1 VKLAEGST
9 PGSPEGSLEST
20 PDGSIGPARLGKADV
35 HIHSIASDGTASAAQ
50 ILDYAET
57 QTDLDVI
64 AVADH
69 ERIEAAFE
77 CQRLARERGT
87 RVQVVVAEEVTTRS
101 GHLLGV
107 FLQARLKRNQRL
119 ETTVA
124 EIHEQGGLAIV
135 PHPFSAFT
143 LGMRKHAIMR
153 VHLSTDP
160 LVYWDALEGFN
171 PSTAGRYGRAATARI
186 AAELG
191 LPLVGNSDAH
201 TMDTIGDGHTLF
213 PGTTAE
219 EYRQAILD
227 GTASGACIT
236 WGAVREVLIYGRQV
250 RKQARDVSR
259 WGRRNLLRDDAPRDL
274 GVPAD
279 QLELQR
285 ELERRYLLERE
296 AIRRAHGPAANSAEP
311 SARSAARAA
320 ARAAARSA
328 DGAKGSTD
336 REAARGLARRLLAI
350 RQGARARSMTA
361 GSREVEE
368 PPA

>member
-1 VKLAEGST
+1 MKPADGSPQGT
-9 PGSPEGSLEST
+9 PEGSPRGE
-20 PDGSIGPARLGKADV
+20 RLGKADV

-50 ILDYAET
+50 ILDYAES
-57 QTDLDVI
+57 QTDLDLI
-64 AVADH
+64 AIADH
-69 ERIEAAFE
+69 ERIEAAVE
-77 CQRLARERGT
+77 CQRLARERGS
-87 RVQVVVAEEVTTRS
+87 RVEVIVAEEVTTRS

-143 LGMRKHAIMR
+143 LGMRKNAIMR

-160 LVYWDALEGFN
+160 LVYWDALEGYN

-186 AAELG
+186 AADLG

-201 TMDTIGDGHTLF
+201 TIDTIGDGHTLF
-213 PGTTAE
+213 PGTTADD
-219 EYRQAILD
+219 YRRAILA
-227 GTASGACIT
+227 GTTSGSCIT
-236 WGAVREVLIYGRQV
+236 WGAVREVLIYGLQV
-250 RKQARDVSR
+250 RKQAHDVSR
-259 WGRRNLLRDDAPRDL
+259 WGRRNLLRDGTPRDL

-285 ELERRYLLERE
+285 ERELGYIRERDARRGSDGSPARE
-296 AIRRAHGPAANSAEP
+296 AESGP
-311 SARSAARAA
+311 
-320 ARAAARSA
+320 
-328 DGAKGSTD
+328 
-336 REAARGLARRLLAI
+336 ARRLLAI
-350 RQGARARSMTA
+350 RRRVRARSMAAA
-361 GSREVEE
+361 GRREVEE

>member
-1 VKLAEGST
+1 MKPVDGSHLGT
-9 PGSPEGSLEST
+9 PEGSPRGE
-20 PDGSIGPARLGKADV
+20 RLGKADL

-50 ILDYAET
+50 ILDYAES
-57 QTDLDVI
+57 QTDLDLI
-64 AVADH
+64 AIADH
-69 ERIEAAFE
+69 ERIEAAVE
-77 CQRLARERGT
+77 CQRLARERGS
-87 RVQVVVAEEVTTRS
+87 RVEVIVAEEVTTRS

-143 LGMRKHAIMR
+143 LGMRKNAIMR
-153 VHLSTDP
+153 VHLSSDP

-201 TMDTIGDGHTLF
+201 TIDTIGDGHTLF
-213 PGTTAE
+213 PGTTADD
-219 EYRQAILD
+219 YRRAILA
-227 GTASGACIT
+227 GTTSGSCIT
-236 WGAVREVLIYGRQV
+236 WGAVREVLIYGLQV
-250 RKQARDVSR
+250 RKQAHDVSR

-274 GVPAD
+274 GVPPD

-285 ELERRYLLERE
+285 ERELSYIRERDARRKSSGSLDRE
-296 AIRRAHGPAANSAEP
+296 S
-311 SARSAARAA
+311 
-320 ARAAARSA
+320 
-328 DGAKGSTD
+328 D
-336 REAARGLARRLLAI
+336 REAESGPGRRLLAI
-350 RQGARARSMTA
+350 RRRVRARSMA
-361 GSREVEE
+361 AARRREAEE

>member
-1 VKLAEGST
+1 MKPVDGSHLGT
-9 PGSPEGSLEST
+9 PEGSPRGE
-20 PDGSIGPARLGKADV
+20 RLGKADV

-50 ILDYAET
+50 ILDYAES
-57 QTDLDVI
+57 QTDLDLI
-64 AVADH
+64 AIADH
-69 ERIEAAFE
+69 ERIEAAVE
-77 CQRLARERGT
+77 CQRLARERGS
-87 RVQVVVAEEVTTRS
+87 RVEVIVAEEVTTRS

-107 FLQARLKRNQRL
+107 FLQARLRRNQRL

-143 LGMRKHAIMR
+143 LGMRKNAIMR
-153 VHLSTDP
+153 VHLSSDP

-201 TMDTIGDGHTLF
+201 TIDTIGDGHTLF
-213 PGTTAE
+213 PGTTADD
-219 EYRQAILD
+219 YRRAILA
-227 GTASGACIT
+227 GTTSGSCIT
-236 WGAVREVLIYGRQV
+236 WGAVREVMIYGLQV
-250 RKQARDVSR
+250 RKQAHDVSR

-274 GVPAD
+274 GVPPD

-285 ELERRYLLERE
+285 ERELSYIRERDARRKSSGSLDRE
-296 AIRRAHGPAANSAEP
+296 S
-311 SARSAARAA
+311 
-320 ARAAARSA
+320 
-328 DGAKGSTD
+328 D
-336 REAARGLARRLLAI
+336 REAESGPGRRLLAI
-350 RQGARARSMTA
+350 RRRVRARSMA
-361 GSREVEE
+361 AARRREAEE

>member
-1 VKLAEGST
+1 MKPVDGSHLGT
-9 PGSPEGSLEST
+9 PEGSPRGE
-20 PDGSIGPARLGKADV
+20 RLGKADL

-50 ILDYAET
+50 ILDYAES
-57 QTDLDVI
+57 QTDLDLI
-64 AVADH
+64 AIADH
-69 ERIEAAFE
+69 ERIEAAVE
-77 CQRLARERGT
+77 CQRLARERGS
-87 RVQVVVAEEVTTRS
+87 RVEVIVAEEVTTRS

-143 LGMRKHAIMR
+143 LGMRKNAIMR
-153 VHLSTDP
+153 VHLSPDP

-201 TMDTIGDGHTLF
+201 TIDTIGDGHTLF
-213 PGTTAE
+213 PGTTADD
-219 EYRQAILD
+219 YRRAILA
-227 GTASGACIT
+227 GTTSGSCIT
-236 WGAVREVLIYGRQV
+236 WGAVREVMIYGLQV
-250 RKQARDVSR
+250 RKQAHDVSR

-274 GVPAD
+274 GVPPD

-285 ELERRYLLERE
+285 ERELSYIRERDARRKSSGSLDRE
-296 AIRRAHGPAANSAEP
+296 S
-311 SARSAARAA
+311 
-320 ARAAARSA
+320 
-328 DGAKGSTD
+328 D
-336 REAARGLARRLLAI
+336 REAESGPGRRLLAI
-350 RQGARARSMTA
+350 RRRVRARSMA
-361 GSREVEE
+361 AARRREAEE

>member
-1 VKLAEGST
+1 VKPAD
-9 PGSPEGSLEST
+9 GSLRGT
-20 PDGSIGPARLGKADV
+20 PDGSSQGACLGKADM

-50 ILDYAET
+50 ILDYAENH
-57 QTDLDVI
+57 TDLDLI

-69 ERIEAAFE
+69 ERIEAAVE
-77 CQRLARERGT
+77 CQRLARERGS
-87 RVQVVVAEEVTTRS
+87 RIEVVVAEEVTTRS

-186 AAELG
+186 AADLG

-201 TMDTIGDGHTLF
+201 TIDTIGDGHTLF
-213 PGTTAE
+213 AGTTAE
-219 EYRQAILD
+219 DYRRAILA
-227 GTASGACIT
+227 GRTSGSCIT
-236 WGAVREVLIYGRQV
+236 WGAVREVLIYGHQV
-250 RKQARDVSR
+250 KKQAHDVSR

-285 ELERRYLLERE
+285 ERELKYIRERD
-296 AIRRAHGPAANSAEP
+296 ARRGS
-311 SARSAARAA
+311 
-320 ARAAARSA
+320 
-328 DGAKGSTD
+328 DGSPD
-336 REAARGLARRLLAI
+336 RETGRESESGPARRLLAI
-350 RQGARARSMTA
+350 RRRVRARSMA
-361 GSREVEE
+361 VVGRREVEE